1 MSESDKLRL
10 FVAFDLPRPLL
21 DEIDVATA
29 PLRERWPRARWVP
42 IENQHVTIKFL
53 AWVPVPG
60 LEAVVSALQTAV
72 TAHEP
77 ISLELGRYGVFPGPR
92 RARVLWLGFVEASD
106 RLGALAAAVD
116 VAPKPIGFEREQR
129 GFTPHL
135 TLARFRE
142 PERVDPVAL
151 DEAEPPEGSLEVDRI
166 TLYRS
171 HLSPKGPRYE
181 ALQGFRLG
189 RFEEDNAP

>member
-21 DEIDVATA
+21 DRIHVATA
-29 PLRERWPRARWVP
+29 PLRERWPLARWVP

-53 AWVPVPG
+53 AWVPAPG
-60 LEAVVSALQTAV
+60 LEPVASALQTAV

-77 ISLELGRYGVFPGPR
+77 ISLELGRFGVFPSPR
-92 RARVLWLGFVEASD
+92 RARVLWLGFVDSDD

-116 VAPKPIGFEREQR
+116 TALEAIGFEREQR
-129 GFTPHL
+129 AFTPHL
-135 TLARFRE
+135 TLARFKV
-142 PERVDPVAL
+142 PERAGLEAL
-151 DEAEPPEGSLEVDRI
+151 GEATPPEAGLEVDRI

-181 ALQGFRLG
+181 ALQAFPLR
-189 RFEEDNAP
+189 